1 VNVAQKAQLTPTGRF
16 GMRLFLLS
24 LSVLFAASIVGI
36 LVIRMRAA
44 VWPPEGAPPV
54 PAGLWLSTLLILAS
68 SATMGLAQK
77 SAAREQLAGSFRYL
91 LATDFLALL
100 FLVNQ
105 TANWARM
112 LAVPLATKAG
122 LFVFAFLLLTGL
134 HALHVLGG
142 LGALALT
149 TARAR
154 KRSLT
159 GGMLAATATY
169 WHFLTVVW
177 LVLFAV
183 LELAL

>member
-1 VNVAQKAQLTPTGRF
+1 MRKGQDLSPTARL

-24 LSVLFAASIVGI
+24 LSVLFAASLVGI
-36 LVIRMRAA
+36 LVVRMRAP
-44 VWPPEGAPPV
+44 VWPPEGSPPL
-54 PAGLWLSTLLILAS
+54 PGGLWFSTLLILAS

-77 SAAREQLAGSFRYL
+77 RFREGRVGDVVRFL
-91 LATDFLALL
+91 LVTDFLALL

-105 TANWARM
+105 TLNWAKI

-122 LFVFAFLLLTGL
+122 LFVFSFLLLTGL

-142 LGALALT
+142 LGALGLAT
-149 TARAR
+149 TRGAKGSLSSAR
-154 KRSLT
+154 
-159 GGMLAATATY
+159 LAGTASY

-183 LELAL
+183 LKLLL